1 MILLVLFT
9 LVVAYAV
16 NFLYKKWKVYRL
28 LLDNF
33 KTPPRHPIFGTLTIF
48 PKTAPEIFK
57 TFQSLF
63 GKYGKNFV
71 LTRPILDAQI
81 VISDAKD
88 VEAILTNPNT
98 KNARKA
104 AGYQTLEP
112 WLGTGLLT
120 SYGEKWFT
128 RRKIITPSFHFNI
141 LGDFVNVMSKQ
152 SDILIKHLKS
162 MATKGEVDIY
172 PIVNAFALDI
182 ISETAM
188 GVTVNAQAD
197 PNSEYVTSVKK
208 MSRAVQERLHHPL
221 GQTGLY
227 NLTSK
232 GQYQKTLTT
241 ILHNFTDKVIGERRD
256 QLLSNTKINKGS
268 HMNFLDI
275 LLHASV
281 GGKPLTNADIREE
294 VDTFMFEGHDTTASG
309 IAFTLY
315 LLSRH
320 TDVQEKVYQELKKVF
335 GSKDEMEITKKK
347 LIDLEYLEMVI
358 KESLRILPP
367 VPGIGRQLM
376 EDTLIGGITVPA
388 GVNLVLSIYR
398 MQHDPDYYPNPEKFD
413 PERFSSQSDNK
424 RTFAYIPFS
433 AGGRNCIGQKFAL
446 LDLKTV
452 IAKVIMNFKLL
463 PGPEVILQGDLILK
477 TSNGIHIR
485 FEQR

>member
-1 MILLVLFT
+1 
-9 LVVAYAV
+9 
-16 NFLYKKWKVYRL
+16 
-28 LLDNF
+28 
-33 KTPPRHPIFGTLTIF
+33 
-48 PKTAPEIFK
+48 
-57 TFQSLF
+57 
-63 GKYGKNFV
+63 
-71 LTRPILDAQI
+71 
-81 VISDAKD
+81 
-88 VEAILTNPNT
+88 
-98 KNARKA
+98 
-104 AGYQTLEP
+104 
-112 WLGTGLLT
+112 
-120 SYGEKWFT
+120 
-128 RRKIITPSFHFNI
+128 
-141 LGDFVNVMSKQ
+141 
-152 SDILIKHLKS
+152 
-162 MATKGEVDIY
+162 
-172 PIVNAFALDI
+172 
-182 ISETAM
+182 M

>member
-1 MILLVLFT
+1 MILFVLFT

-63 GKYGKNFV
+63 VKYGKNVV
-71 LTRPILDAQI
+71 LTRPILDALI

-88 VEAILTNPNT
+88 VETILTNPNT
-98 KNARKA
+98 KNARKGSA
-104 AGYQTLEP
+104 YQALEP

-120 SYGEKWFT
+120 AYGNKWFT
-128 RRKIITPSFHFNI
+128 RRKIITPSFHFSI
-141 LGDFVNVMSKQ
+141 LDGFVDVMSKQ
-152 SDILIKHLKS
+152 SDILITHLKS
-162 MATKGEVDIY
+162 MAAKGEVDIY
-172 PIVNAFALDI
+172 PIVNAFALDVI
-182 ISETAM
+182 CETSM

-208 MSRAVQERLHHPL
+208 MSLAFQERLHHPL
-221 GQTGLY
+221 GNTGLY
-227 NLTSK
+227 NLTSQ
-232 GQYQKTLTT
+232 GQYLKTLTT
-241 ILHNFTDKVIGERRD
+241 LLHNFTDKVIGERRD
-256 QLLSNTKINKGS
+256 QLLSNMKVDQGS
-268 HMNFLDI
+268 RMNFLDI
-275 LLHASV
+275 LLHATA

-294 VDTFMFEGHDTTASG
+294 VDTFMFGGHDTTTSG
-309 IAFTLY
+309 ISFTLY

-320 TDVQEKVYQELKKVF
+320 PDVQEKLYQELKNAF
-335 GSKDEMEITKKK
+335 GSKDQMEITNKK
-347 LIDLEYLEMVI
+347 LSGLEYFDMVV

-367 VPGIGRQLM
+367 VPGIGRELT

-398 MQHDPDYYPNPEKFD
+398 MHHDPGNYPNPERFD

-424 RTFAYIPFS
+424 RTFTYIPFS

-446 LDLKTV
+446 LNLKTSV
-452 IAKVIMNFKLL
+452 AKVIMNFKLL
-463 PGPEVILQGDLILK
+463 PGPEVILQGDIVLK
-477 TSNGIHIR
+477 ASNGIRIR
-485 FEQR
+485 LEER